1 MQASEGETRMKHWV
15 KTTLRRAPALRALA
29 LRGSALFKS
38 LACAEPGLYTLC
50 YHQVPEAQ
58 QDRFAAQL
66 RHLGRYGD
74 FIDADGA
81 AERLAAG
88 WPARDRAF
96 LVTFDDGYADTFE
109 VARPV
114 LRALGIP
121 GIVFLISDWID
132 APPSTPPGLDRATS
146 LSPSGRLYMRRAE
159 IAAWCADGLDIGS
172 HTATHQRL
180 SRLDRARVADEI
192 ARSRRDLAALT
203 GREIRHFACPWGVA
217 GHDFD
222 PEHDPALALESGYRT
237 FFTTRRGRALSEA
250 DLPAMPRHVVE
261 PHWPV
266 SDFEAL
272 MGGRRTG
279 WRARGTA

>member
-1 MQASEGETRMKHWV
+1 MKHWF

-29 LRGSALFKS
+29 LRGGALFKS
-38 LACAEPGLYTLC
+38 LACAEAGLYTLC
-50 YHQVPEAQ
+50 YHQVPEAR
-58 QDRFAAQL
+58 QDQFAAQL

-81 AERLAAG
+81 IERLAAG
-88 WPARDRAF
+88 WPAGERAF

-114 LRALGIP
+114 LKALGVP
-121 GIVFLISDWID
+121 GIVFLVSDWID
-132 APPSTPPGLDRATS
+132 APPDTPPGLDRATS
-146 LSPSGRLYMRRAE
+146 LSPSGRLYMNRAE
-159 IAAWCADGLDIGS
+159 VAAWCTDGLDIGS
-172 HTATHQRL
+172 HTASHRRL
-180 SRLDRARVADEI
+180 SRLGRASVADEI

-217 GHDFD
+217 GHDFNPELD
-222 PEHDPALALESGYRT
+222 PPLALESGYRT
-237 FFTTRRGRALSEA
+237 FFTTRRGRALGAA
-250 DLPAMPRHVVE
+250 DLSAMPRYVVE

-272 MGGRRTG
+272 MGGRKSG
-279 WRARGTA
+279 SWAKGTAKGTA